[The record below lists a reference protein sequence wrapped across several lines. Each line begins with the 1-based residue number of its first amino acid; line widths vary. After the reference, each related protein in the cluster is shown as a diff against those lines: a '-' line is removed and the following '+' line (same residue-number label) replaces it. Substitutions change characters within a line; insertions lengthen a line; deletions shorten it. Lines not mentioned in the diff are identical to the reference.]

1 MYWVTCTGAFTT
13 SHCKYIGIN
22 MELVPLFQ
30 LYSYIASTLL
40 GVSVKI
46 LAHSF
51 RRASAYVGG
60 EDLAY
65 NLQFIL
71 KVSHGV

>member
-1 MYWVTCTGAFTT
+1 
-13 SHCKYIGIN
+13 
-22 MELVPLFQ
+22 MELVPLFH

-46 LAHSF
+46 SAHSF

>member
-1 MYWVTCTGAFTT
+1 MT

-46 LAHSF
+46 SAHSF
-51 RRASAYVGG
+51 RRASAYVG
-60 EDLAY
+60 DWLT
-65 NLQFIL
+65 NF
-71 KVSHGV
+71 SSF